1 MRCARG
7 MNWANR
13 PAALAACVV
22 ALCCALAGFAQAQ
35 SSQAFG
41 VRTAYAQLVDGVYL
55 LNARLHLPLNDRMR
69 GAINDGVPLTLE
81 LEIEVTGTRRYWT
94 DETVAALVQR
104 YELQYHAVSNR
115 YLVVN
120 LNSGEQTSF
129 ATLDAAVEQLTRISG
144 LPVLDQTLVD
154 KNRRHEFSMRATFEL
169 GDMPAALRMLMF
181 WADDVHRSSEWY
193 TWPLLQ

>member
-7 MNWANR
+7 LNWENR
-13 PAALAACVV
+13 PAALAACAV
-22 ALCCALAGFAQAQ
+22 ALWAFAGFAFAQ
-35 SSQAFG
+35 GAQTFS

-55 LNARLHLPLNDRMR
+55 VNARLQLPLNERMR

-81 LEIEVTGTRRYWT
+81 LQIELSGARRYWLN
-94 DETVAALVQR
+94 ETVAALVQR
-104 YELQYHAVSNR
+104 YELQYHAVSDR
-115 YLVVN
+115 YLVRN

-129 ATLDAAVEQLTRISG
+129 ASLDAAVEQLTRISG
-144 LPVLDQTLVD
+144 LPFLDQTLVEKD
-154 KNRRHEFSMRATFEL
+154 RRHEFRMSATFEL

-181 WADDVHRSSEWY
+181 WADDVHRTSEWY

>member
-1 MRCARG
+1 

-13 PAALAACVV
+13 PAALAACAV
-22 ALCCALAGFAQAQ
+22 ALWAFAQLAFAQ
-35 SSQAFG
+35 STQAFG

-55 LNARLHLPLNDRMR
+55 LNARLHLPLNERMR

-81 LEIEVTGTRRYWT
+81 LEIEVSGARRYWT

-104 YELQYHAVSNR
+104 YELQYHAVSDR
-115 YLVVN
+115 YLVRN
-120 LNSGEQTSF
+120 LNSGEQTSY
-129 ATLDAAVEQLTRISG
+129 ATLDSAVEHLTHISG
-144 LPVLDQTLVD
+144 LPVLDQTLVRPQ
-154 KNRRHEFSMRATFEL
+154 RRHEFGMRATFEL
-169 GDMPAALRMLMF
+169 GDMPAALRVLMF

>member
-7 MNWANR
+7 LNWAYQ

-22 ALCCALAGFAQAQ
+22 ALCAFAGLAFAQ

-55 LNARLHLPLNDRMR
+55 LNARLHLPLNGRMR

-81 LEIEVTGTRRYWT
+81 LQIEVSGARRYWM
-94 DETVAALVQR
+94 DETVASLTQR
-104 YELQYHAVSNR
+104 YELQFHAVSNR
-115 YLVVN
+115 YLVRN

-144 LPVLDQTLVD
+144 LPVLDQALVGPD
-154 KNRRHEFSMRATFEL
+154 RRHEFSMRATFEL
-169 GDMPAALRMLMF
+169 GDMPAALRILMF
-181 WADDVHRSSEWY
+181 WADDVHRTSEWY